1 MKRLINVKLLS
12 FVVTFL
18 FLVLSN
24 YAIANNKGTITGK
37 VIDKSTKQPI
47 QYVNVLV
54 VGTKFG
60 SVTDS
65 TGKYTIYGIG
75 ENIYQLKYSFIGYI
89 SHIESEIR
97 VINGK
102 TTTVKEIELS
112 ESNLSVDSII
122 VKSGYFSRDNETPTT
137 NFSYSRE
144 EIRRSPGAAGDIFRA
159 IETLPGVSSSG
170 GEFSAF
176 SVRGGSPR
184 DNIVLIDNI
193 PFDKFSHFDNGG
205 SEEQEVQG
213 GRFSI
218 FAPGLIEEANF
229 QAGGFAAK
237 YGGKN
242 ASFVDLKIKEG
253 NKESFTIN
261 GTYDLLGWELNY
273 DGPTYA
279 LGNTTLLFSAR
290 HQDFKKVLEITDQ
303 KEMGTPK
310 FTDIIFKTTTG
321 LSSNHKLSVLGIY
334 SPENFTRTNEN
345 FFEAKEGNYNS
356 FIGTTTE
363 TKYLLGINW
372 RYLTGLSSF
381 LENTFYYKR
390 TDTDRNA
397 GKAYPDL
404 INGIMPTIE
413 TVRTK
418 PDYFNLE
425 DSDYQLGWKFEFTFS
440 PFQKSTVQIGSEIF
454 QTTYDYM
461 RNQNGLDT
469 LYTFDKN
476 DFRPDPTQ
484 YYLVY
489 NPQDVNAKFDGKEIS
504 SNAFA
509 DFNYNVTDKF
519 VIMPGFRYE
528 YNGFNK
534 NSYVSPRFSLSYQ
547 LNDRVKINAS
557 AGVYYQTPELRIL
570 AMNSQNVLLKN
581 EKAIHYILGVSAYL
595 SDDIK
600 FTTEIYRK
608 DFSNL
613 VTRPDRA
620 FLTYNNSGSGY
631 AQGIDF
637 GLIKKF
643 SNSWYG
649 QLNYS
654 YSASK
659 RNNNDGEGEYNA
671 DFSQPHVFNILFG
684 YELNKEWSFSAKW
697 KYATG
702 RPKDS
707 YIVHDN
713 IFNDP
718 NKLRYSKEIVGNND
732 ERLND
737 FQSFNIRVDYRHQ
750 FGKIALVAFVDILN
764 VYNRLN
770 VSEEQFIEYTGR
782 IKESGFKM
790 IPTFGFKLEI

>member
-1 MKRLINVKLLS
+1 MKGLFNVKLLS

-65 TGKYTIYGIG
+65 TGKYTINGID

-112 ESNLSVDSII
+112 ESNLSIDSII
-122 VKSGYFSRDNETPTT
+122 VKAGYFSRDNETPTT

-184 DNIVLIDNI
+184 DNIDLIDNI

-205 SEEQEVQG
+205 SEEQEAQG

-242 ASFVDLKIKEG
+242 ASYVDLKIKEG

-310 FTDIIFKTTTG
+310 FTDVIFKTTTE

-345 FFEAKEGNYNS
+345 VFEAKEGNYNS
-356 FIGTTTE
+356 FIGTRTE

-390 TDTDRNA
+390 TDTDRKA

-413 TVRTK
+413 TARTR
-418 PDYFNLE
+418 PEYFNLK
-425 DSDYQLGWKFEFTFS
+425 DNDYQLGWKFEFTFT
-440 PFQKSTVQIGSEIF
+440 PFQKSTFQLGGEIF
-454 QTTYDYM
+454 QTDYNYM
-461 RNQNGLDT
+461 SSQNGPDT

-476 DFRPDPTQ
+476 DFRLDPTQ
-484 YYLVY
+484 YFLVF
-489 NPQDVNAKFDGKEIS
+489 NPQDVNSKFDGKEIN

-509 DFNYNVTDKF
+509 DFNYNVTDQL
-519 VIMPGFRYE
+519 VIMPGLRYE

-534 NSYVSPRFSLSYQ
+534 RSYVSPRFSLSYQ
-547 LNDRVKINAS
+547 LNDRIKINAS
-557 AGVYYQTPELRIL
+557 TGVYYQTPELRII
-570 AMNSQNVLLKN
+570 AMNSQNALLKN
-581 EKAIHYILGVSAYL
+581 EKANHYILGVSAYL
-595 SDDIK
+595 SDDVK
-600 FTTEIYRK
+600 LTTEVYRK
-608 DFSNL
+608 DFTDL
-613 VTRPDRA
+613 VTRPDRTL
-620 FLTYNNSGSGY
+620 LTYNNSGAGY

-643 SNSWYG
+643 STSWYG

-671 DFSQPHVFNILFG
+671 
-684 YELNKEWSFSAKW
+684 
-697 KYATG
+697 
-702 RPKDS
+702 
-707 YIVHDN
+707 
-713 IFNDP
+713 
-718 NKLRYSKEIVGNND
+718 
-732 ERLND
+732 
-737 FQSFNIRVDYRHQ
+737 
-750 FGKIALVAFVDILN
+750 
-764 VYNRLN
+764 
-770 VSEEQFIEYTGR
+770 
-782 IKESGFKM
+782 
-790 IPTFGFKLEI
+790 